1 MGRKVAYKGKTLFA
15 QASGLLMA
23 QPQMRLVGYGIGDLM
38 PPLPTDYYFVV
49 DYQGKYV
56 VDHEENYV
64 IAKSE

>member
-1 MGRKVAYKGKTLFA
+1 MKKVAQKSNALIAQEAILLVAQKTV
-15 QASGLLMA
+15 
-23 QPQMRLVGYGIGDLM
+23 RLVAYGIGDLM

>member
-1 MGRKVAYKGKTLFA
+1 MPRLITYKGTK
-15 QASGLLMA
+15 LLA
-23 QPQMRLVGYGIGDLM
+23 QPQTRLVAYGTRFYM